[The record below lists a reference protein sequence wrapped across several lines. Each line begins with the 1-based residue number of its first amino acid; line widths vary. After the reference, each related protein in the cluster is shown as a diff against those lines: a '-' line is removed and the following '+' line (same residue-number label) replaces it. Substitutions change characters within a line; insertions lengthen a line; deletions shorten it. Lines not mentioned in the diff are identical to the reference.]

1 MIIPFNVSWFRATWN
16 LIQGQLGPGLTCCQ
30 QLKVFHTNFANFAKT
45 LEFDICTFNLKIS
58 CCHLFI
64 IWRVCVWEGIC
75 TNMYLQLYTGNGN
88 STLGSFALLQCY
100 VVNEIH
106 TILNLRYSIRCN
118 SWLKNEN
125 IAEDSRYNHYCSYCT
140 PIGCKTPQEMKTGQN
155 PKSCSQKFATL
166 LACNGNIVTFILWLN
181 FMNPVWELIKKCC
194 MLINPTG
201 CCLGIE

>member
-88 STLGSFALLQCY
+88 STLGSFALLQCC
-100 VVNEIH
+100 VVNEIY
-106 TILNLRYSIRCN
+106 TICD
-118 SWLKNEN
+118 SWMKNECKILQKMPDPTI
-125 IAEDSRYNHYCSYCT
+125 IAVIAPQSAVKRHRKWKRDKIPNLVLKSLPHY
-140 PIGCKTPQEMKTGQN
+140 
-155 PKSCSQKFATL
+155 
-166 LACNGNIVTFILWLN
+166 W
-181 FMNPVWELIKKCC
+181 PVMEI
-194 MLINPTG
+194 
-201 CCLGIE
+201 